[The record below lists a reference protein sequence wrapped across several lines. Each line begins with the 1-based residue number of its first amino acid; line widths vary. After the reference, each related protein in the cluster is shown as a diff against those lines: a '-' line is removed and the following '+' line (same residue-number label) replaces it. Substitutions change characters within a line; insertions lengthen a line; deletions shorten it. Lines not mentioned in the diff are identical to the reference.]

1 MTHQHVR
8 RRGWRRLLMT
18 FLMLTGLVVL
28 PLTGAQANPL
38 CTTSPAPVPESP
50 GNGSN
55 GLLVPPVTQS
65 QVEGAPDG
73 LPPDASMY
81 GQYGTAGLQWHLLV
95 DNCGD
100 ILTAGAQATLSNT
113 AWNLSKTINQS
124 TITLYQAA
132 TTPGLLDGFNV
143 LVEDVVN
150 ALREGIWRPLIP
162 TVVILGALWLG
173 WYGLFRKRVTLTI
186 ESTIWMVAA
195 TALGMWLLI
204 NPGQVMG
211 AASSLVNSGS
221 QLVTSV
227 VGQVPYAS
235 SSGSCPIGAGE
246 PERADWE
253 SEADYQVRRNADML
267 WANLVC
273 EPWMAGVFGS
283 AGSQNAAAEDASE
296 FHSMDLLQAQG
307 ISRTELEQIRSEEI
321 DQAEL
326 IAEKQ
331 ETYEGIAADIE
342 EYYPSVYPMFSGQ
355 NQDGRLAVATLALF
369 GSVFAGGLIM
379 AGSIALI
386 VLKIGFLLL
395 FMLAPIFLL
404 VGIHP
409 GYGRTVLLRWVELML
424 GLLLKQIFIVL
435 VLSLLVMCFGLVM
448 AINLGWGLQVILLA
462 LFTLAVL
469 IYRKPFAHLFASVNA
484 NTFTSRI
491 VSDAAQSQAL
501 TRSTTVLPPVAYMK
515 AQAWG
520 LRRGPQIAGAAAGVP
535 AGGGGVP
542 NGGVDTGVGDEAPAD
557 GGPVRADGARARGTA
572 GYGRVRDNAA
582 PPLNVTR
589 SAPAGGG
596 GGTRPAGS
604 ARSGDQAPS
613 LSGGSAASGAIPP
626 RPSGGYTGTGDSGW
640 ASVFGTASGGRGGS
654 ERRDGGGS
662 NGGGSVFGGG
672 APAAGSGRAA
682 SSERPEP
689 STGQGI
695 FGGRADT
702 PARGNPNARAS
713 RWGSSRERRE
723 RPAPQR
729 PARPAPS
736 GESRGRGDG
745 DGGWLTGSGK
755 RRDNAPITPFW
766 GESGSSTTRDRK
778 RDVPF
783 WLNDD

>member
-38 CTTSPAPVPESP
+38 CPGEPAPLPESA
-50 GNGSN
+50 GSGSD
-55 GLLVPPVTQS
+55 GLLVPPQS
-65 QVEGAPDG
+65 QSSIEGSTDG

-81 GQYGTAGLQWHLLV
+81 GQYGTAGQQWHMITESCV
-95 DNCGD
+95 DGISN
-100 ILTAGAQATLSNT
+100 GAQATLANT
-113 AWNLSKTINQS
+113 AWDLSKTINQS
-124 TITLYQAA
+124 TITVYQAA
-132 TTPGLLDGFNV
+132 TSDGLLASFNE
-143 LVEDVVN
+143 LVENVVVT
-150 ALREGIWRPLIP
+150 LREGIWRPLIP

-173 WYGLFRKRVTLTI
+173 WYGLIRKRMTLTI
-186 ESTIWMVAA
+186 ESSIWMVAA
-195 TALGMWLLI
+195 TALGLWILV
-204 NPGQVMG
+204 NPSQIMG
-211 AASSLVNSGS
+211 MASGLVNSGS
-221 QLVTSV
+221 QLVTSTI
-227 VGQVPYAS
+227 GQVPYGGG
-235 SSGSCPIGAGE
+235 SGTCPSGAE
-246 PERADWE
+246 PPERADWE
-253 SEADYQVRRNADML
+253 SEADFQVRRNADML
-267 WANLVC
+267 WSSLVC
-273 EPWMAGVFGS
+273 QPWVAGQFGS
-283 AGSQNAAAEDASE
+283 GPFASSAVEDHAV
-296 FHSMDLLQAQG
+296 DLIAAQG
-307 ISRTELEQIRSEEI
+307 VSRIEQQQIREG
-321 DQAEL
+321 EL
-326 IAEKQ
+326 DANTLIEEKQ
-331 ETYEGIAADIE
+331 ESYEAIAADVQE
-342 EYYPSVYPMFSGQ
+342 FYPSIYPLFSGDDQ
-355 NQDGRLAVATLALF
+355 GSRLGVATLALF
-369 GSVFAGGLIM
+369 ASVFAGGLIL
-379 AGSIALI
+379 AGSVALI
-386 VLKIGFLLL
+386 VLKIAFLLL
-395 FMLAPIFLL
+395 FLLAPIFLL
-404 VGIHP
+404 IGIHP
-409 GYGRTVLLRWVELML
+409 GYGRMVLLRWVELMI
-424 GLLLKQIFIVL
+424 GFLLKQIFVVL
-435 VLSLLVMCFGLVM
+435 LISLLVMCYGMVM
-448 AINLGWGLQVILLA
+448 STSLGWGLQMILLA
-462 LFTLAVL
+462 LFTVALFV
-469 IYRKPFAHLFASVNA
+469 YRKPFAYLFSSVNA

-501 TRSTTVLPPVAYMK
+501 SRSAVVLPPVANLK

-542 NGGVDTGVGDEAPAD
+542 NGGVDTGVGDEVPAD

-640 ASVFGTASGGRGGS
+640 ASVFGAASGGRGGS

-662 NGGGSVFGGG
+662 SGGGSVFGGG

-713 RWGSSRERRE
+713 RWGSPRERRE